1 MIRLRVEG
9 LMLERLLARAMEQGA
24 TFARVERDGERAL
37 TLDTSGRGARVVRAL
52 CERHALRVEEVRV
65 TGLDAFKRFC
75 LRRWTLLPGAMLGA
89 ALLCLYLQRIWIVDI
104 SFVGERPAGSSEAD
118 VRAMVA
124 EMGVRPGMLA
134 RDVDTDRLELT
145 LSARSE
151 EFSFV
156 GARVQG
162 VRLLVEVAPSL
173 EAPDVYEIDAA
184 RDLVAACDGV
194 IVSVNAESGVAA
206 VEPGDTVRRGDVL
219 IRGEERVSSE
229 ETHGV
234 AARGEVV
241 ARTWVEAEAAVSTV
255 RMERVYTGRVRTGSV
270 LKLLSWQFPLSPAE
284 PFPVCETTVEHLP
297 VGGVFLPL
305 MIERT
310 TYTEYELRA
319 VKRDVEALKAALS
332 EHLFTLLEANIAAEG
347 ANSLQIVDKWIDYSM
362 IEEGRLRARAVLEV
376 HRDIAATREAL
387 AREG

>member
-1 MIRLRVEG
+1 MIRLRIEG
-9 LMLERLLARAMEQGA
+9 RMLERLLARAMEQGA
-24 TFARVERDGERAL
+24 AFHRVARDGERAL
-37 TLDTSGRGARVVRAL
+37 TLDTDARGARVVRAL
-52 CERHALRVEEVRV
+52 CERHSLPVEEVRV
-65 TGLDAFKRFC
+65 TGLSALKRFC
-75 LRRWTLLPGAMLGA
+75 RRRWTLFPGLALCC
-89 ALLCLYLQRIWIVDI
+89 ALLFFYTQRIWRVDVAI
-104 SFVGERPAGSSEAD
+104 VGERAAAFDEKQVYALLSEL
-118 VRAMVA
+118 
-124 EMGVRPGMLA
+124 GVRPGMLT
-134 RDVDTDRLELT
+134 RDVDTDGLELA

-219 IRGEERVSSE
+219 IRGEERVSNE

-310 TYTEYELRA
+310 MYTEYELRA

-332 EHLFTLLEANIAAEG
+332 EHLFTILEANIAAEG

-362 IEEGRLRARAVLEV
+362 IEEGSLRARAVLEV
-376 HRDIAATREAL
+376 HRDIATTRDAL

>member
-1 MIRLRVEG
+1 MIRLRIEG
-9 LMLERLLARAMEQGA
+9 RMLERLLARAMEQGA
-24 TFARVERDGERAL
+24 AFHRVARDGERAL
-37 TLDTSGRGARVVRAL
+37 TLDTDARGARVVRAL
-52 CERHALRVEEVRV
+52 CERHSLPVEEVRV
-65 TGLDAFKRFC
+65 TGLSALKRFC
-75 LRRWTLLPGAMLGA
+75 RRRWTLFPGLALCC
-89 ALLCLYLQRIWIVDI
+89 ALLFFYTQRIWRVDVAI
-104 SFVGERPAGSSEAD
+104 VGERAAAFDEKQVYALLSEL
-118 VRAMVA
+118 
-124 EMGVRPGMLA
+124 GVRPGMLT
-134 RDVDTDRLELT
+134 RDVDTDRLELA

-310 TYTEYELRA
+310 MYTEYELRA

-332 EHLFTLLEANIAAEG
+332 EHLFTILEANIAAEG

-362 IEEGRLRARAVLEV
+362 IEEGSLRAHAVLEV
-376 HRDIAATREAL
+376 HRDIATTRDAL